1 MKIVLCSLIF
11 SEIYLKE
18 IKKQLKKDYTIVI
31 TPLNYMLYKNEEPF
45 IFIYGNKMN
54 EKQKTVQL
62 RTSLN
67 KTNHYNISLHNL
79 LKDIHYFENL
89 MGHLA

>member
-11 SEIYLKE
+11 SEIYLKK
-18 IKKQLKKDYTIVI
+18 IKKHIPKTYTII
-31 TPLNYMLYKNEEPF
+31 NTPLNYMLYKDEDPF
-45 IFIYGNKMN
+45 IYIYGNKMN

-67 KTNHYNISLHNL
+67 KTNHYNTTLTNLH
-79 LKDIHYFENL
+79 KDIQYFENL
-89 MGHLA
+89 MDHLS